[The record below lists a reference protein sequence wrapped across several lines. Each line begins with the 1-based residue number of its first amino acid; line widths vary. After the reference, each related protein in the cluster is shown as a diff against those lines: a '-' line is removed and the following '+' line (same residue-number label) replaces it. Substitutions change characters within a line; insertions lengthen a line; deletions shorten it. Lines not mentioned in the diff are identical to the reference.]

1 MGNEGDKAKEID
13 RRLAQRE
20 LATYYKAKI
29 AEKEK
34 VKATSYQAKVEGGI
48 DSQYFP
54 FVEGETI
61 DKNREAKSAKQ
72 RDEMRSF
79 LQRQREERPPRMD
92 TLLTETNNDHRLEY
106 ATMSSSYGGGVS
118 SARNQH
124 ADTLDAEDDVAPHM
138 ARYPRFLS
146 RAREHMSRRLHDVH
160 VRKAL
165 EDKVEQ
171 TKAELATL
179 SAQRELEQ
187 QQYEDGMLVNDA
199 LRYDNGQNRAA
210 ERRSHSVHLQS
221 QIADKKERKKQA
233 KAKSDAEEPGYWGPE
248 QKEAQD
254 GKVHNVH
261 CSELINQM
269 EIDQQRRA
277 SDRKQ
282 RLRQERRLVD
292 NCMAE
297 MSQDRDTERQKA
309 LQHREVLTTTWKSQK
324 KIKDTSKR
332 VEAY

>member
-1 MGNEGDKAKEID
+1 
-13 RRLAQRE
+13 
-20 LATYYKAKI
+20 
-29 AEKEK
+29 
-34 VKATSYQAKVEGGI
+34 
-48 DSQYFP
+48 
-54 FVEGETI
+54 
-61 DKNREAKSAKQ
+61 
-72 RDEMRSF
+72 
-79 LQRQREERPPRMD
+79 
-92 TLLTETNNDHRLEY
+92 
-106 ATMSSSYGGGVS
+106 
-118 SARNQH
+118 
-124 ADTLDAEDDVAPHM
+124 M
-138 ARYPRFLS
+138 A

-165 EDKVEQ
+165 EEKVEQ
-171 TKAELATL
+171 TKVELAAL
-179 SAQRELEQ
+179 AMKKELEQ

-210 ERRSHSVHLQS
+210 ERRRHQSHLKN
-221 QIADKKERKKQA
+221 QIAEKKERKKQD
-233 KAKSDAEEPGYWGPE
+233 KVNRDSEEPGYWGPE

-261 CSELINQM
+261 CTELINQM

-309 LQHREVLTTTWKSQK
+309 LQHREVLTTTWRSQQ
-324 KIKDTSKR
+324 KIKEASRR
-332 VEAY
+332 VDGY